1 MRVVINLIPVFANQN
16 TQQTSPEYYQI
27 LIDNNDQ
34 IISKEFS
41 EKDIDINEFVDKI
54 IEEYLILDTHWV
66 VTNLVSCE
74 KAKNTLQITYSVK
87 SIFIDNC
94 NKKGKF
100 LNINSFMEKFQ
111 GNKYVEAIWR

>member
-1 MRVVINLIPVFANQN
+1 MKVIINLIPVFANQN
-16 TQQTSPEYYQI
+16 IQQTSPEYYQI
-27 LIDNNDQ
+27 LIDDSDR

-41 EKDIDINEFVDKI
+41 EKDIDINEFVDTI
-54 IEEYLILDTHWV
+54 IEEYLTLDAHWV
-66 VTNLVSCE
+66 VKNLVNCE
-74 KAKNTLQITYSVK
+74 KVKSSLEITYSIK
-87 SIFIDNC
+87 SIFIDSC